1 MLDEKADRPTRT
13 RRRQQTKSS
22 RNRGEARGHKIKNR
36 GMYESSS
43 DGGEDADV
51 ETSRSPAASRRRGPN
66 GKVIQQ
72 QPNQRRGNSVSGTPD
87 NSMQRIMSSGGRR
100 PLSGGSDKRETPTTG
115 SYLKLIIPLNIEQSI
130 LIVLV

>member
-22 RNRGEARGHKIKNR
+22 RNRGEARGYKIKNR

-66 GKVIQQ
+66 GKVSQQ

-87 NSMQRIMSSGGRR
+87 NSMQRMSSGGRR

-115 SYLKLIIPLNIEQSI
+115 S
-130 LIVLV
+130 